1 MLNNF
6 NNLEQ
11 AGKGGETYK
20 IARKKIIWKET
31 VWLGERDSKITWKQ
45 PGLRQMNLKTKREI
59 EFQDII
65 HHVIQLVCDFKWT
78 ITLNKVAFS

>member
-31 VWLGERDSKITWKQ
+31 VWLGERDSKI
-45 PGLRQMNLKTKREI
+45 PGNSQVWDR
-59 EFQDII
+59 
-65 HHVIQLVCDFKWT
+65 WT
-78 ITLNKVAFS
+78 